1 LLPLFYAVTYVVV
14 IIIFFRYYD
23 GVVNAYD
30 HVKGKHKLLYD
41 DGYVEQLNL
50 KKHRWELVD
59 ANVLPDEVSKNLY
72 IIHSDTDTIRKLAG
86 AYDM

>member
-1 LLPLFYAVTYVVV
+1 
-14 IIIFFRYYD
+14 
-23 GVVNAYD
+23 
-30 HVKGKHKLLYD
+30 LYD

-59 ANVLPDEVSKNLY
+59 ANVLPVEVSKNLY
-72 IIHSDTDTIRKLAG
+72 IIHSDTDTIWKLAG